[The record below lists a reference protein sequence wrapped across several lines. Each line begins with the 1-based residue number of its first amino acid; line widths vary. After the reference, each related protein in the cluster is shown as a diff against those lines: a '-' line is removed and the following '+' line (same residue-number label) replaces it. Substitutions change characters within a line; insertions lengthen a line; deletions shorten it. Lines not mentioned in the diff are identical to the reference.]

1 MSLQTT
7 STVLNARVTVAVD
20 AMGGDYAP
28 KTTVFAALESLK
40 KNETLSIVLV
50 GDQDKLEAL
59 LFLES
64 TSSFQDSPDS
74 SSQSSP
80 FSPFIESGRLLIH
93 HAPDVVLMDEKPT
106 RALRTKQN
114 SSMAVA
120 LKLVKEGRADACVSA
135 GNTGALMLFGRSI
148 LRMCPGIDRPA
159 ITKRLPSPKGQCYV
173 LDLGAN
179 VDSTAEHLYQ
189 FALMGSILVE
199 VMEGVE
205 QPRVALINVG
215 GEEIKGNEQ
224 VRLASQMLSE
234 CDGINYIGYVEG
246 DDLFADVT
254 DVAVCD
260 GFVGNVALKAG
271 EGVAVLLHK
280 SLAGVFKRNWYTRL
294 LGKLVM
300 PLFKGVLD
308 QMNPSKY
315 NGALFVG
322 LQGVVVKSHGN
333 ADVIAFSCAID
344 QAVEEVER
352 NVPALIN
359 SRLDELLL

>member
-1 MSLQTT
+1 
-7 STVLNARVTVAVD
+7 LNTRVTVAID
-20 AMGGDYAP
+20 AMGGDHTP

-40 KNETLSIVLV
+40 KNEALSIVLV
-50 GDQDKLEAL
+50 GDQDELEVL
-59 LFLES
+59 LYLK
-64 TSSFQDSPDS
+64 DNS
-74 SSQSSP
+74 SSNSSDPSAFNSP
-80 FSPFIESGRLLIH
+80 FSSFIESGRLLIH
-93 HAPDVVLMDEKPT
+93 HASDVVLMDEKPT
-106 RALRTKQN
+106 RALRSKQN

-120 LKLVKEGRADACVSA
+120 IKLVKEGLADACVSA

-159 ITKRLPSPKGQCYV
+159 ITKRLPSPEGECYV

-199 VMEGVE
+199 AMKGIER
-205 QPRVALINVG
+205 PRVALINVG

-234 CDGINYIGYVEG
+234 CDGINYIGYIEG
-246 DDLFADVT
+246 DDLFAGVA

-271 EGVAVLLHK
+271 EGVAALLHK
-280 SLAGVFKRNWYTRL
+280 SLKNVFEQNWYTRL
-294 LGKLVM
+294 LGWLVM
-300 PLFKGVLD
+300 PVFKRVLD
-308 QMNPSKY
+308 QMDPSKY

-333 ADVIAFSCAID
+333 ADISSFSCAID
-344 QAVEEVER
+344 QAVEEVEH

-359 SRLDELLL
+359 SRLDELLF